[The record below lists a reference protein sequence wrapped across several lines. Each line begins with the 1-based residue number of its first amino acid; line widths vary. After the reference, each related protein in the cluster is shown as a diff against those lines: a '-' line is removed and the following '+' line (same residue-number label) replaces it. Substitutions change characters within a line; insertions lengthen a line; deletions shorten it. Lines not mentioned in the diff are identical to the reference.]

1 MQKLLT
7 DIGKKSKKAINKK
20 LSTKKKD
27 EVLKDYRLLILKNKK
42 LIINENKKDIKNAY
56 KKGIKNNLIQRLI
69 LNDKK
74 IIAITNSIKKII
86 SLRDPTNVILE
97 KWKRPN
103 GLVISKVS
111 IPIGVIGVIY
121 ESRPNVTADVAS
133 LCFKSGNAVIL
144 KGGSEAYYSNLILTK
159 FFRKSLKKNNVDEN
173 FVQFLKLKK
182 RSVVDFLLRKMS
194 KFIDVIIPRGGKGLV
209 QKVQNLSSVPTI
221 GHLEGVCHSY
231 VDKDANPK
239 IANKIVQNAK
249 MRNTAI
255 CGATETIL
263 LHEKIIKKFGNK
275 ILKNLEENGCKI
287 IGDNKIRKLYDK
299 KIQKASIKDWSKE
312 YLSPVVSVKSVKNID
327 EAIAHINKYG
337 TMHTDCIITQ
347 NKRTAKKFLN
357 EVKSSIAMHNTS
369 TQFADGGEFGFGGE
383 VGISTNTLPP
393 RGPVGLNQ
401 LISYKYQVTS
411 KGQVR
416 K

>member
-7 DIGKKSKKAINKK
+7 DIGKKSKKAINKR

-27 EVLKDYRLLILKNKK
+27 KVLKDYRLLILKNKK

-182 RSVVDFLLRKMS
+182 RSVVDFLLQKMS

-209 QKVQNLSSVPTI
+209 KKVQDLSSVPTI

-231 VDKDANPK
+231 VDKNANPK
-239 IANKIVQNAK
+239 IASKIVQNAK

-347 NKRTAKKFLN
+347 NKKAAKKFLN

>member
-7 DIGKKSKKAINKK
+7 DIGKKSKKAFNNR

-42 LIINENKKDIKNAY
+42 LIINENKKDIKKAY

-74 IIAITNSIKKII
+74 IIAITNSIRKII
-86 SLRDPTNVILE
+86 SLKDPTNVILE

-103 GLVISKVS
+103 GLVISKIS

-144 KGGSEAYYSNLILTK
+144 KGGSEAYYSNLILAK

-182 RSVVDFLLRKMS
+182 RSVVDFLLKKMS
-194 KFIDVIIPRGGKGLV
+194 KFVDVIIPRGGKGLV
-209 QKVQNLSSVPTI
+209 KKVQDLSSVPTI

-231 VDKDANPK
+231 VDKNANPR

-287 IGDNKIRKLYDK
+287 IGDDKIRKLYDK

-347 NKRTAKKFLN
+347 NKKVANKFLN

-411 KGQVR
+411 KGQIR

>member
-7 DIGKKSKKAINKK
+7 DIGEKSKKAVNKR

-27 EVLKDYRLLILKNKK
+27 KVLKDYRLLIIKNKK
-42 LIINENKKDIKNAY
+42 LIINENKKDVKNAY

-74 IIAITNSIKKII
+74 IVAITNSIKKII

-144 KGGSEAYYSNLILTK
+144 KGGSEAYCSNLILTK

-182 RSVVDFLLRKMS
+182 RSVVDFLLQKMS

-209 QKVQNLSSVPTI
+209 KKVQDLSSVPTI

-231 VDKDANPK
+231 VDKNANPK
-239 IANKIVQNAK
+239 IASKIVQNAK

-263 LHEKIIKKFGNK
+263 LHEKIIKKFGNE

-347 NKRTAKKFLN
+347 NKKAAKKFLN

>member
-74 IIAITNSIKKII
+74 IVAITNSIKKII

-182 RSVVDFLLRKMS
+182 RSVVDFLLQKMS

-209 QKVQNLSSVPTI
+209 KKVQDLSSVPTI

-231 VDKDANPK
+231 VDKNANPK

-263 LHEKIIKKFGNK
+263 LHEKIIKKFGNE

-347 NKRTAKKFLN
+347 NKKAAKKFLG

>member
-7 DIGKKSKKAINKK
+7 DIGKKSKKAINKR

-27 EVLKDYRLLILKNKK
+27 KVLKDYRLLILKNKK
-42 LIINENKKDIKNAY
+42 LIINENKKDIKNAS
-56 KKGIKNNLIQRLI
+56 KKGIKNNLIQRLM

-74 IIAITNSIKKII
+74 IVAITNSIKKII

-144 KGGSEAYYSNLILTK
+144 KGGSEAYYSNLILAK

-182 RSVVDFLLRKMS
+182 RSVVDFLLQKMS

-209 QKVQNLSSVPTI
+209 KKVQDLSSVPTI

-231 VDKDANPK
+231 VDKNANPK
-239 IANKIVQNAK
+239 IASKIVQNAK

-287 IGDNKIRKLYDK
+287 IGDNKIRKFYDK

-347 NKRTAKKFLN
+347 NKKAAKKFLN